1 MTVANPPRTI
11 AAATTRRPDDIKASG
26 MVLGVL
32 AGFDADG
39 APLVQAGTRDALA
52 ALTVVDLGHEHIGA
66 RVALQFDGGDP
77 AAPVIMGIVRA
88 PRADGGRNGGVAPL
102 PLQAVADGEELV
114 LVAHRRITLM
124 CGAASITLDADGNV
138 EIRGKHL
145 LSRAA
150 GQNRIKG
157 GSVSLN

>member
-11 AAATTRRPDDIKASG
+11 AAPTSRRASNAPG
-26 MVLGVL
+26 IVLGVL

-39 APLVQAGTRDALA
+39 APLVQAGTRDAVA
-52 ALTVVDLGHEHIGA
+52 ALTVVDLGREHIGA
-66 RVALQFDGGDP
+66 RVVLQFDGGDP
-77 AAPVIMGIVRA
+77 AAPVVMGIVRA
-88 PRADGGRNGGVAPL
+88 PRGDAGQNGGAAPL
-102 PLQAVADGEELV
+102 PLRAVADDEELV
-114 LVAHRRITLM
+114 LLAHRRITLM
-124 CGAASITLDADGNV
+124 CGAASITLDADGNI